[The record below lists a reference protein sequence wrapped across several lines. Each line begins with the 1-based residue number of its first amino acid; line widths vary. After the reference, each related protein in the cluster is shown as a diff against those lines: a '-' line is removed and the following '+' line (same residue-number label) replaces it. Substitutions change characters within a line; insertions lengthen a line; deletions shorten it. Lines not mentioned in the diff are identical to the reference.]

1 LEVGKQ
7 SKATANTAEAG
18 WSPSMDISTAME
30 TLIAS
35 AKWKRK
41 EVKKVKKTE
50 MIEAEVNW
58 VLFYYASMEKD
69 TYIRRKRQASRI
81 AEFLDQLERVE
92 EFIQSEGLD
101 LVTAIG
107 SQAFTVAEI
116 PESFKE
122 ERRK

>member
-1 LEVGKQ
+1 
-7 SKATANTAEAG
+7 
-18 WSPSMDISTAME
+18 M
-30 TLIAS
+30 
-35 AKWKRK
+35 
-41 EVKKVKKTE
+41 KKTE

-69 TYIRRKRQASRI
+69 TYIKRKCQASRI

-92 EFIQSEGLD
+92 EFIQSEGLG

-107 SQAFTVAEI
+107 SQAITVAEI